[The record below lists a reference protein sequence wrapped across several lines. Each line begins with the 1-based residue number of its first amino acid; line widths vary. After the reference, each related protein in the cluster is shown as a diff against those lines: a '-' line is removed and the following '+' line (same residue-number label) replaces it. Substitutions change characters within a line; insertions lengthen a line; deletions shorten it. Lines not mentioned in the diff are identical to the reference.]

1 MQVAYS
7 VLSGSYYPFDDL
19 DCPMH
24 PAKGN
29 HSLVLFE
36 GTSSRHTQTDRHH
49 PPTHTQAAA
58 RPPPCLLPAS
68 STALRV

>member
-36 GTSSRHTQTDRHH
+36 GTTAADTPRRTDTTY
-49 PPTHTQAAA
+49 PPTHRQPPA
-58 RPPPCLLPAS
+58 RPPASCLL
-68 STALRV
+68 